1 MDFAVDEL
9 FLKVTPLHKAAA
21 DIQKELNKL
30 QMSVSETKKKN
41 KDKEMKKWYNFFVF
55 PVVLLS

>member
-9 FLKVTPLHKAAA
+9 FLNVTPLHKAAA

-30 QMSVSETKKKN
+30 QTLVSETKKKN
-41 KDKEMKKWYNFFVF
+41 KDKEMKK
-55 PVVLLS
+55 